1 MKLFKTIQTT
11 FDNFD
16 ESIQSF
22 LSKSFN
28 NLGLQYTNTQ
38 IFGII
43 FNGIKGIMQ
52 NIMFYIEDAFTE
64 QNVLTASRRNSVFS
78 LAKISGFEPSYGT
91 SAGGVLL
98 AKMHLN
104 NLINKNHNTI
114 YINNHTVIVNKLTG
128 VKYSI
133 VLPTNYYILNINN
146 PLIEYQFKIQQGTFV
161 KSTYAA
167 KGNELE
173 TIHISSVLLFDRS
186 YVKVTVDGEEY
197 EEVACLYDMYYNSK
211 NYVLNIGFDN
221 TFDIIFGNGTY
232 GKKLRDGQVI
242 TVEYL
247 SHSGLSGNIKANEQ
261 SDLQFEDSGV
271 DILGYNVDL
280 NDYLSLSI
288 NTFISGGND
297 ADNIDFIKNMI
308 GYNSRSLVYSSVD
321 SMKLFLKRFSFIG
334 YNNCYTSLKNNKIYI
349 IALQNIENLY
359 DNKEKYYE
367 LTDED
372 LLLNKDQQNM
382 ILSTLSNSNK
392 TIAGFNIE
400 FITPIIR
407 KYSVVLY
414 VKIKSEYQKE
424 IVKYNINKIILNYFL
439 NLPYSVKFIAKSD
452 LINLILNNDKDNL
465 IESLDLNF
473 ISEYNEQA
481 FINKKYEEYLTDI
494 DFYENNVTIVNVD
507 KYNFNNTPGLDIF
520 GNISL
525 NTIAEIPRLSGN
537 IRYYIDK
544 ENNNREDHIIT
555 KPIEIYFI

>member
-1 MKLFKTIQTT
+1 MKLFKIIETS

-16 ESIQSF
+16 NTIQSF
-22 LSKSFN
+22 LAKSFN